1 MDFFCNSYRGATN
14 PEFHHPIRKQ
24 IDSGNVAKL
33 RKAWQYGISSDAAGP
48 SSATQGPPA
57 TEAVPIMVDGM
68 LYTPTVNHTIV
79 ALEPESGEEIW
90 KYDLSKANATLR
102 GVTYWPG
109 DKDNPPA
116 ILAGTS
122 EGRLIALN
130 AKTGK
135 LVPGFGKEGIVD
147 LRAGVTD
154 KFPSAL
160 YHMSSPGVIY
170 RNLIITG
177 AQGKEDDARE
187 ENGCNNPHRNLHI
200 SRT

>member
-1 MDFFCNSYRGATN
+1 MEIPMRIIATILLAGIVA
-14 PEFHHPIRKQ
+14 PIAHCQTDWPAYGYDGTGQRYSPLKQ
-24 IDSGNVAKL
+24 IDAGNVMKL

-102 GVTYWPG
+102 GVTYWSG

-122 EGRLIALN
+122 
-130 AKTGK
+130 
-135 LVPGFGKEGIVD
+135 
-147 LRAGVTD
+147 
-154 KFPSAL
+154 
-160 YHMSSPGVIY
+160 
-170 RNLIITG
+170 
-177 AQGKEDDARE
+177 
-187 ENGCNNPHRNLHI
+187 
-200 SRT
+200 